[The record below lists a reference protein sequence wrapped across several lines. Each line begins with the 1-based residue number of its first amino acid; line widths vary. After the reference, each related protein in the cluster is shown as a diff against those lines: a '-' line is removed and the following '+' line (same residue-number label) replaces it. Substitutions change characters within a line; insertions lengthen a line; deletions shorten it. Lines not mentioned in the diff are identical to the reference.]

1 MRHPYR
7 PSSLRLALIAG
18 VVLVVC
24 PTAVLAQDPPVPMPA
39 QVPAA
44 GPAAPP
50 AAPAVILPG
59 DAALPADAPVPPP
72 ADAVAPPI
80 PEIWSPVP
88 VDAQGR
94 SAYGLYLSGH
104 LANFRGDRNDAAILL
119 TQTEALTPEQPGV
132 RDEAFLTTLLSGDLG
147 VAARLAPQGAD
158 APPVLSDAGRLA
170 DIVETWSAGDP
181 RAAFAVLTQRPIA
194 PPHLRAGDYIT
205 PWLAAAAG
213 DWDTA
218 LKPLDGAPTDPTSL
232 FRRQARALLLENRR
246 RYDEADTEYK
256 ALVAAPIGIAFRT
269 NYGAFL
275 ERRGRKVEALAQY
288 DAALA
293 GPTQDPGTAAA
304 RANLQAGGRA
314 PAAPSFAEGAAD
326 GLTIAAY
333 QATAEHAPDLAPVYL
348 RMAQVLNPS
357 DAVLEQLG
365 RAWADV
371 HQESAAR
378 DAWAHIGPTDPG
390 AYARARA
397 NIGVSF
403 VRDKQPEPA
412 LDAFRQA
419 AAVLPDDPP
428 IAYAFATQL
437 HVLGHDEEAL
447 AQLARPA
454 LDNGRQPFDVH
465 FLRGSVLEALQRHDE
480 AEAELW
486 AALQLRPNDAEALNY
501 LGYLWVDSGRRVDQ
515 GAEMIA
521 RAHAVAPTDAN
532 IQDSLGWAQFRQG
545 QFETA
550 VTTLEEAVAKQPANP
565 EIVDHL
571 GDAYWR
577 VGREREAGWQWTRVL
592 TLDPDAERRAEV
604 EKKLAEGLAASAPA
618 AAS

>member
-18 VVLVVC
+18 VSMVVC
-24 PTAVLAQDPPVPMPA
+24 PTVVLAQDPPVPVPVVEPA
-39 QVPAA
+39 PA
-44 GPAAPP
+44 PS
-50 AAPAVILPG
+50 APAVVLPG
-59 DAALPADAPVPPP
+59 DAALPADAPAVPP
-72 ADAVAPPI
+72 AEAVAPPI
-80 PEIWSPVP
+80 PEVWSPVP

-94 SAYGLYLSGH
+94 SAYGLYLSGR
-104 LANFRGDRNDAAILL
+104 LANFRGDRTDAAILL

-132 RDEAFLTTLLSGDLG
+132 RDEAFITTLLAGDLG
-147 VAARLAPQGAD
+147 VAARLAPQSAD
-158 APPVLSDAGRLA
+158 ASPVLSDAGRLA

-181 RAAFAVLTQRPIA
+181 AAALAILSQRPIA
-194 PPHLRAGDYIT
+194 EPHVRVGYYIT

-232 FRRQARALLLENRR
+232 FRRQARALLLEQRR
-246 RYDEADTEYK
+246 RYDEADAEFK
-256 ALVAAPIGIAFRT
+256 ALIAAPVGIAFRT

-288 DAALA
+288 DAALVGSA
-293 GPTQDPGTAAA
+293 RDPETVAA

-314 PAAPSFAEGAAD
+314 PAAPTFAEGAAD
-326 GLTIAAY
+326 GLAIASY
-333 QATAEHAPDLAPVYL
+333 QAAAEHAPDLAPVYL

-365 RAWADV
+365 RAWAEV
-371 HQESAAR
+371 HQELAAR
-378 DAWAHIGPTDPG
+378 DVWAHIGPTDAR
-390 AYARARA
+390 AYAHARA
-397 NIGVSF
+397 NIGASL
-403 VRDKQPEPA
+403 VRDNQPAAA

-419 AAVLPDDPP
+419 AAVQPDDPP
-428 IAYAFATQL
+428 IAYVFATQL
-437 HVLGHDEEAL
+437 HALGHDEEAL
-447 AQLARPA
+447 VQLNRPILA
-454 LDNGRQPFDVH
+454 NARQPFEIR
-465 FLRGSVLEALQRHDE
+465 FLRGAVLEALHRHDE

-486 AALQLRPNDAEALNY
+486 AALQLRPNDPEALNY
-501 LGYLWVDSGRRVDQ
+501 LGYLWVDSGRRVEQ

-550 VTTLEEAVAKQPANP
+550 VATLEEAVAKQPANP

-577 VGREREAGWQWTRVL
+577 VGRQREAGWQWTRVL

-604 EKKLAEGLAASAPA
+604 EKKLAEGLAAPAPA
-618 AAS
+618 AVS